1 MPRGSA
7 RSSWALHC
15 VRPQDEGI
23 DPGSAKK
30 RPKSSPAR
38 VRQQE
43 SPPSPQSN
51 DRDQRRHLAAREE
64 RRNSATASE
73 IDMTG
78 TDDESESGSQPVGL
92 SSVQNGVPPLFVGG
106 DLSAA
111 GADSFDDNSSCTGS
125 VAASVAG
132 SVAATVV
139 DEGSGALGHDYDD
152 YSPAPDDEGVVVVP
166 LEEPKARFTLM
177 PKMLKAFS
185 SSSKMWKAIL
195 VFLFLANAAAVAV
208 LINPELK
215 GAVVQKVSA
224 TVSTAA
230 FAATAVAQKVS
241 DTAGQMK
248 ETTFNYYEY
257 MSKDPDDFGEQLKHA
272 QAELNEERAKRE
284 KYEALAMKNQ
294 ALAIRSTKK
303 PKVPRENGSSHLRVG
318 VISTIVIGL
327 LTVVLGIGATRV
339 DRGRREAALHHVGI
353 LSNRFLETSLKFASM
368 FTSYVSTAMTEAI
381 NIMTP
386 VFEYIIPILKR
397 IATNFALNTA
407 VAYVANTFYPLP
419 EADLNEADGWEN
431 VDGMSTGSDAT
442 TVGFGIPVADV
453 D

>member
-1 MPRGSA
+1 
-7 RSSWALHC
+7 
-15 VRPQDEGI
+15 
-23 DPGSAKK
+23 
-30 RPKSSPAR
+30 
-38 VRQQE
+38 
-43 SPPSPQSN
+43 
-51 DRDQRRHLAAREE
+51 
-64 RRNSATASE
+64 
-73 IDMTG
+73 MTG
-78 TDDESESGSQPVGL
+78 TDDESVSGSQPVGL
-92 SSVQNGVPPLFVGG
+92 SSVQNGVLPLFVGG
-106 DLSAA
+106 GLAADADLSAA

-152 YSPAPDDEGVVVVP
+152 YSPAPDDEGGVVVP

-257 MSKDPDDFGEQLKHA
+257 MSKDPDDFGEKLKHA

-294 ALAIRSTKK
+294 ALAIPSIKK
-303 PKVPRENGSSHLRVG
+303 PKVHRENGFSLRRVG

-327 LTVVLGIGATRV
+327 LTVLYIGVTRF

-407 VAYVANTFYPLP
+407 VAYVANTFYPSP
-419 EADLNEADGWEN
+419 RP
-431 VDGMSTGSDAT
+431 T
-442 TVGFGIPVADV
+442 
-453 D
+453 